1 MIVEYIW
8 LYWFKLLLALRY
20 AKSRINKGGWELR
33 KEHKGPNRNFVGLD
47 EIGPKKGLKAYI
59 YSFRALFG
67 LFLADGRA
75 GPGKCLL
82 LNGGRGTVLRM
93 MLEIYNQCF
102 F

>member
-1 MIVEYIW
+1 M
-8 LYWFKLLLALRY
+8 LLALRY
-20 AKSRINKGGWELR
+20 AKSNINRGEGLR
-33 KEHKGPNRNFVGLD
+33 KSHKGPNRNFVGLD
-47 EIGPKKGLKAYI
+47 EKGPKKGLKAYI

-75 GPGKCLL
+75 GPEKCLL

-93 MLEIYNQCF
+93 MLEIYTFSF